1 MSEEIKPDK
10 SINIK
15 GEVCPYTFVRTKL
28 ALEQLEGGQVLEV
41 IVDHQPATD
50 NVPRSTSNEGHEV
63 IEVTKINDTDWR
75 MVFRKKT

>member
-1 MSEEIKPDK
+1 MSEVMKADK

-28 ALEQLEGGQVLEV
+28 ALEQMDGGQVLEV

-50 NVPRSTSNEGHEV
+50 NVPRSASNEGHEV

-75 MVFRKKT
+75 MVFRKKS